1 LRKLVQPAIE
11 YVKPLLSKL
20 RGLKGSIEKK
30 LMNVL
35 GPKGAKILK
44 ELGGKGSEG
53 LMKKIGSKAIPIVGG
68 IANLYFGYEA
78 LKNGDPIGALLEFT
92 SGAFDLI
99 GLVPGGQWGPMVSMG
114 LDIYNFIRGM
124 VPGITDAEDKL
135 VKSLGL
141 EPIMNTV
148 KEFGSKLPG
157 AETGRGPGFDAYD
170 PRTKSGNFLVGAL
183 TELLNIMPGGEILRN
198 EFGPQ
203 LFAAKR
209 AFGAGVVSLSETP
222 MLAPVISA
230 KNQVKEHLNKF
241 FQATVQPIKDAL
253 GEILKGWLSN
263 LPSAATDLARSITPG
278 LTNLLGLGD
287 EESVKRSTGA
297 PILDPNKNYGI
308 KENEKFFFEDDKGQ
322 KFHAVNTGSGL
333 QFYEGGINGIGGRLR
348 HTTDADGNAANTG
361 MVQAFLKAK
370 GETAS
375 PSIAGIGDDKTSK
388 NKKNKKIILHW
399 TAGSYNDDR
408 SIMANF
414 GWAGY
419 HRYVKGD
426 GSVVPNR
433 HPGHSSFGQ
442 SPPYHTYNNNSGNA
456 SFSISAMAGASENN
470 FGRYPVKDIQVKSL
484 AQAVANLAKN
494 WGWTAAD
501 ITKETVPT
509 HGELP
514 NQGGKWDLAKLK
526 QGDKMWSGPEKI
538 REMIR
543 QRMNHGGIVNFGR
556 FTTGGVAGEV
566 PSENI
571 IATRIKASEAQ
582 GKKYKPEDYERKNLG
597 GLVKVAETRGARVMG
612 QSSGINRES
621 ILHPGITRAPV
632 EIGAVQRI
640 IMPIPTPMSA
650 ESGAGGGSAPPSP
663 LSTFGR

>member
-1 LRKLVQPAIE
+1 MRRLVEPAIE
-11 YVKPLLSKL
+11 YVKPLLGKL

-114 LDIYNFIRGM
+114 LDVYNFIRGM
-124 VPGITDAEDKL
+124 VPGITDAENNL

-170 PRTKSGNFLVGAL
+170 PRMKSGNFLVGAL
-183 TELLNIMPGGEILRN
+183 TELLNIMPGGEILKN

-222 MLAPVISA
+222 MMAPVISA

-263 LPSAATDLARSITPG
+263 LPSAVTDLARGVAPG
-278 LTNLLGLGD
+278 LTNLVGLGD
-287 EESVKRSTGA
+287 AESVKRSTGA
-297 PILDPNKNYGI
+297 PTLDSSRNYGI
-308 KENEKFFFEDDKGQ
+308 KENDKFFFDDDKGQ

-333 QFYEGGINGIGGRLR
+333 QFYEGGVAGVGGRLR
-348 HTTDADGNAANTG
+348 HTTNEDGSAANTG

-370 GETAS
+370 EEGARAPGAVNNAGPLGNVGSPGEIYLHWSAGNKATTRYPGKYHTAITGDGKIHRDS
-375 PSIAGIGDDKTSK
+375 PYSNRGRAHTAYRNSRGIG
-388 NKKNKKIILHW
+388 I
-399 TAGSYNDDR
+399 A
-408 SIMANF
+408 
-414 GWAGY
+414 
-419 HRYVKGD
+419 V
-426 GSVVPNR
+426 
-433 HPGHSSFGQ
+433 
-442 SPPYHTYNNNSGNA
+442 
-456 SFSISAMAGASENN
+456 SAMAGPSGNYDWAN
-470 FGRYPVKDIQVKSL
+470 PIQYEAM
-484 AQAVANLAKN
+484 AQEVA
-494 WGWTAAD
+494 
-501 ITKETVPT
+501 
-509 HGELP
+509 
-514 NQGGKWDLAKLK
+514 DLAKAWGWSKSDITVKNVMTHAEAASGKDGRLNLH
-526 QGDKMWSGPEKI
+526 QPPHPDASTNPDNHGPTAWGGDGARWDLWHLQKDDPKGSGGPKI
-538 REMIR
+538 REMIK
-543 QRMNHGGIVNFGR
+543 QRMNKGGLVRKVGDGEDELHKKIA
-556 FTTGGVAGEV
+556 GGE
-566 PSENI
+566 
-571 IATRIKASEAQ
+571 
-582 GKKYKPEDYERKNLG
+582 ERKNLG
-597 GLVKVAETRGARVMG
+597 GLVKIAETRGARVMG